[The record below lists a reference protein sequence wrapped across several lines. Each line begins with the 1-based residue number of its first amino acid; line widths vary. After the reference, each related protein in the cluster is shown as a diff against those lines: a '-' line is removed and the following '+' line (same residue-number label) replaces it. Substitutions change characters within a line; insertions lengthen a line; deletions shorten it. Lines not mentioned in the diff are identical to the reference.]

1 MLRLYTDLYRRIC
14 KYSAELTL
22 QIYDDIILRGCTLPC
37 GYIVSA
43 KDLDLQYYPKATGT
57 IRQSVTIS
65 QLSMSGPIS
74 SNHPLRITTY
84 SLDSRQTVSRLMS
97 MGSYCTVIYSVQ

>member
-43 KDLDLQYYPKATGT
+43 KDLDLQYYPKDYRYYKTVSHYKSAVYEWTY
-57 IRQSVTIS
+57 
-65 QLSMSGPIS
+65 LK
-74 SNHPLRITTY
+74 Y
-84 SLDSRQTVSRLMS
+84 SLHIL
-97 MGSYCTVIYSVQ
+97 